1 MADAAPR
8 RPLAEPSRTAAIDVE
23 GLNTFY
29 GDSHVLHGL
38 SLTADAAR
46 VTAVLGRNGVG
57 KTTLV
62 RSIMGI
68 CPVKSGTIRL
78 FGEDVSSA
86 RPWRRSRA
94 GLAIVPQGRHIFP
107 SLTVRENIDVAVA
120 GSTDF
125 PLDRLLTLFPRLA
138 ERINVHAGRL
148 SGGEQQMLAI
158 ARALRT
164 SPKVVLM
171 DEPSE
176 GLAVQIVTQVG
187 ELVATLRDEGIAV
200 VLVEQ
205 NIPLAL
211 EAADHVYV
219 MARGQVVFGGD
230 VEEFRAR
237 EDVQHAHLGV

>member
-1 MADAAPR
+1 VPDGAPAHTADHAGAP
-8 RPLAEPSRTAAIDVE
+8 AVDVE
-23 GLNTFY
+23 ELETFY

-38 SLTADAAR
+38 SLTADSGR

-68 CPVKSGTIRL
+68 CPVRSGTVRL
-78 FGEDVSSA
+78 FGDDVSRA

-120 GSTDF
+120 GSTDY
-125 PLDRLLTLFPRLA
+125 PLERLLTLFPRLA
-138 ERINVHAGRL
+138 ERIDVHAGRL

-176 GLAVQIVTQVG
+176 GLAVQIVAQVG
-187 ELVATLRDEGIAV
+187 DLVGTLRGEGIAV

-211 EAADHVYV
+211 EVADHVYV
-219 MARGQVVFGGD
+219 MARGEVVFGGN
-230 VEEFRAR
+230 VEEFRSR